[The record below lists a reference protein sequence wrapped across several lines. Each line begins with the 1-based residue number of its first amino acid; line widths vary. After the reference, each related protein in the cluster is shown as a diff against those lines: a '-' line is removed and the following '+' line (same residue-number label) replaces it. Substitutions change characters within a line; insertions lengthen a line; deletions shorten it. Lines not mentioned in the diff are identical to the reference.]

1 MRYFPLCVVLALAL
15 SGCGRDSADADV
27 LETRTVTLPNGAR
40 IRAEVKIRPFDM
52 QRGMMFRD
60 ELPQGEG
67 MLFIHAEPG
76 NYPYWM
82 YNVRIPLDI
91 IWLDANR
98 RIVEIS
104 ADTPPCQTRA
114 SECPTYG
121 GKARSQYVLEIGGGE
136 AARYGLKVG
145 DTLVF

>member
-27 LETRTVTLPNGAR
+27 LETRTVTLPNGTR

-67 MLFIHAEPG
+67 MLFIH
-76 NYPYWM
+76 
-82 YNVRIPLDI
+82 
-91 IWLDANR
+91 
-98 RIVEIS
+98 
-104 ADTPPCQTRA
+104 RA
-114 SECPTYG
+114 G
-121 GKARSQYVLEIGGGE
+121 
-136 AARYGLKVG
+136 
-145 DTLVF
+145 

>member
-60 ELPQGEG
+60 ALPQGEG

-104 ADTPPCQTRA
+104 ADTPPCKTRA

>member
-27 LETRTVTLPNGAR
+27 LETRTVTLPNGTR

-60 ELPQGEG
+60 ALPQGEG